1 MLADAYG
8 LLDEPEEGLAV
19 TLEALNMAR
28 ETGEYWW
35 QAELHRQE
43 GDFHLAVDD
52 NAAAAESCFFTA
64 IEFAQQQSAK
74 SLELRAATS
83 LARHW
88 HSEGKSVEAR
98 ALLDPVFNWFTE
110 GFETPD
116 LIDAKALLDELS

>member
-1 MLADAYG
+1 
-8 LLDEPEEGLAV
+8 
-19 TLEALNMAR
+19 MAR

-64 IEFAQQQSAK
+64 IEFAQRQSAK

-88 HSEGKSVEAR
+88 QGEGKGGTAR
-98 ALLDPVFNWFTE
+98 DLLHPVYDWFTE
-110 GFETPD
+110 GFDTFD
-116 LIDAKALLDELS
+116 LIDAKALLDELN